1 MELLRDLFLPGVPVV
16 EKIVRPLVIYGFLVL
31 ALRVQG
37 QRALA
42 QMNPFDLVVLL
53 TISNT
58 VQNAII
64 GNDNSLLGGMIGATT
79 LVMTNLLVVRF
90 LYRHPR
96 LDRALEGQPLVLVRD
111 GRILQDNLDKTLI
124 SRDELMAA
132 IHRQGILDLADVREA
147 ILETSGTISVFP
159 REREE
164 RTELSPLLTRLERL
178 ERMLAE
184 QHALLRRLSPPP
196 APRQG

>member
-1 MELLRDLFLPGVPVV
+1 MLRDLFLPGVPVL

-31 ALRVQG
+31 LLRVQG

-79 LVMTNLLVVRF
+79 LVLANLLVIRL

-96 LDRALEGQPLVLVRD
+96 LDQALEGQPLVLVRD
-111 GRILQDNLDKTLI
+111 GRIVQENLDKALI
-124 SRDELMAA
+124 TRDELMAA
-132 IHRQGILDLADVREA
+132 IHRQGILDLSDVREA
-147 ILETSGTISVFP
+147 ILETSGTISIFP

-164 RTELSPLLTRLERL
+164 MAELSPLLTRLERL
-178 ERMLAE
+178 ERLLAE
-184 QHALLRRLSPPP
+184 QHELLLRLSPPP